1 MGPYKHTPSKVR
13 KTQPMTKQSKAAIE
27 MAKTEDKLE
36 MDQLKHDLSKAKTEE
51 EKLEIRSRFL
61 NRTSSQ
67 HEYYK
72 KKYADLLGQTP
83 RVKNRSS
90 GRVSRKKG
98 SKIMQGYKAGGK
110 V

>member
-1 MGPYKHTPSKVR
+1 MGPYKHTPPKVR
-13 KTQPMTKQSKAAIE
+13 KTQPMTKRSKAAIE
-27 MAKTEDKLE
+27 MANTENKLE
-36 MDQLKHDLSKAKTEE
+36 MDQLKHALSKAKTEE
-51 EKLEIRSRFL
+51 EKDKIRSRFL

-72 KKYADLLGQTP
+72 KKYLGQTP
-83 RVKNRSS
+83 RVKNKSS